1 MTTKTARLK
10 GFGGLVIL
18 LVSLFLITGCS
29 ALKSNKAPSTTPS
42 GKTPAHQSTNV
53 YLDFGDVLLPKQL
66 KADRGNSFVF
76 STAGFTAGILSL
88 KGRVEANS
96 LISFFENKMP
106 VDGWELISAIKSSRS
121 MLLFKKQ
128 TRWCVISIIEGQMS
142 TRAEVWVAPTMDG
155 RAPTMEG
162 LESGLLKQ

>member
-1 MTTKTARLK
+1 MTTKTARLRGLD
-10 GFGGLVIL
+10 GFVIILVA
-18 LVSLFLITGCS
+18 LFLITGCS
-29 ALKSNKAPSTTPS
+29 ALKSKKAPSTTPS
-42 GKTPAHQSTNV
+42 RTTPASQSANV

-76 STAGFTAGILSL
+76 STAGFTAGLLSL

-106 VDGWELISAIKSSRS
+106 VDGWQLISAIKASRS

-128 TRWCVISIIEGQMS
+128 ARWCVISIIEGQMS
-142 TRAEVWVAPTMDG
+142 TRTEVWVAPTMDG
-155 RAPTMEG
+155 QAT
-162 LESGLLKQ
+162 GLLKQ